1 VDSGGPYSLS
11 SKIGVTKQVTDMD
24 DLGNE
29 SEVERSCL
37 LDESVLKKQL
47 FMPNV

>member
-1 VDSGGPYSLS
+1 MKNDDKTESHGAYSHGSKLGG
-11 SKIGVTKQVTDMD
+11 TKQNTDM

-37 LDESVLKKQL
+37 LDESVLKK
-47 FMPNV
+47 